1 MYQIEV
7 HTSPDLLGPIGLQ
20 GLGHL
25 QMQRPTVRSMDMALP
40 PPMAEGWSD
49 SHRPEGLCI
58 VLGMD
63 HNSLLISLW
72 ELLLVL

>member
-40 PPMAEGWSD
+40 PPLTGGWSD
-49 SHRPEGLCI
+49 SHWSESMYI
-58 VLGMD
+58 VFRMD
-63 HNSLLISLW
+63 CNSLRTFFGKQ
-72 ELLLVL
+72 LLVL